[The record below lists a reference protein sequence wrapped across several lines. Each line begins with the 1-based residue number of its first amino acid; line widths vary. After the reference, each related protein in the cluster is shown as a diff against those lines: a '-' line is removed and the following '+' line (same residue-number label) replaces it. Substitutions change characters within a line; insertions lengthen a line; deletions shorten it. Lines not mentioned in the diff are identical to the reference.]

1 MPVLI
6 CKFVVQFLNMN
17 RNLLFVGTVLGFFSI
32 IFGAFGAHAL
42 KAYLDES
49 QLISFETAVRYQ
61 MYHALFLL
69 FVAQFSLLSEKA
81 KKTILYLVVFGV
93 LFFSGSIYLLTTT
106 SLTGVDFKFLGPV
119 TPIGGLLLL
128 SAWGVLFLNILKRK
142 G

>member
-1 MPVLI
+1 
-6 CKFVVQFLNMN
+6 MN
-17 RNLLFVGTVLGFFSI
+17 RNILLVGTVLGVFSI
-32 IFGAFGAHAL
+32 VFGAFGAHAL

-69 FVAQFSLLSEKA
+69 FVSQMALLTDKA
-81 KKTILYLVVFGV
+81 KKLVLSLVVFGV

-128 SAWGVLFLNILKRK
+128 SAWAVLFLNILKRK